1 MPYIAVKAFP
11 KDEETK
17 KKVIDQI
24 NEIFLNTWG
33 CPQEAITIPVE
44 EVAPA
49 DWNAKVKKPEIE
61 PNQDKMMILDG
72 NKKY

>member
-24 NEIFLNTWG
+24 NEIFLNT
-33 CPQEAITIPVE
+33 
-44 EVAPA
+44 
-49 DWNAKVKKPEIE
+49 
-61 PNQDKMMILDG
+61 
-72 NKKY
+72 